1 MADKY
6 LYGNGDFAILVGVTT
21 PPASETDYDAAAASY
36 GNLKKLKISPKV
48 EYAPHY
54 KSVSGLKKKDA
65 NRPKQAELN
74 YTATVENFDS
84 KLIKSIY
91 FATQG
96 TDQAP
101 AGEVP
106 GYETFTPLA
115 APSGLT
121 GMCRIRMW
129 DTTDTAHPKI
139 VHKDFIATVRCTSE
153 PEIGDDYASV
163 ELNIE
168 VLDTVGKVLLK
179 KDAA

>member
-6 LYGNGDFAILVGVTT
+6 LYGNGDFAILVGVSV
-21 PPASETDYDAAAASY
+21 PPVAETDYDAAAASF
-36 GNLKKLKISPKV
+36 GTLKKLKISPKV

-74 YTATVENFDS
+74 YTATVENFDA
-84 KLIKSIY
+84 KLLKALF

-96 TDQAP
+96 TDQAAQAP
-101 AGEVP
+101 AP
-106 GYETFTPLA
+106 AYETFTPLA

-129 DTTDTAHPKI
+129 DTTDTAYPKI

-153 PEIGDDYASV
+153 PEVGDEYASV

-168 VLDTVGKVLLK
+168 VLDVVGKVLLK
-179 KDAA
+179 KDA